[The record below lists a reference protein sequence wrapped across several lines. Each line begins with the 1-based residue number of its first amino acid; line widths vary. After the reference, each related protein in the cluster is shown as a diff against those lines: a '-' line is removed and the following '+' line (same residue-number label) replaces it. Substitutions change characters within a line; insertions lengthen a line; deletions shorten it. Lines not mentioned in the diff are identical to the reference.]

1 MKSPQPHTQHL
12 KEIERGDDK
21 KKQKK
26 WDKQKAQNQMVEI
39 SWNILELT
47 STVKRQWLPI
57 GEKTKWFALY
67 AVSKSTSQT

>member
-12 KEIERGDDK
+12 KEIERGGDK

-39 SWNILELT
+39 S
-47 STVKRQWLPI
+47 
-57 GEKTKWFALY
+57 
-67 AVSKSTSQT
+67 